1 MFFCI
6 RYEERKIEA
15 QECYDVVVVHPNG
28 QSNNFMM
35 DNITQL
41 GKLGR
46 LHLAQGDLL
55 SAFQALTSLGFSL
68 YAVLGISFPH
78 LVELAL
84 QQMVS
89 QLGSMQAVTP
99 VQQPNPTAA
108 KFRPI
113 RPKPAQVVVPPPIA
127 AHASVAQVANLNV
140 GPNAKVTIAKEEVA
154 LPSDSRSHV
163 EGMLMLD
170 DGQMAAVEAFIGKD
184 VLQKCQEDLVKQSI
198 LVNQSGFWGRNDP
211 QSQPRVSFGLA
222 RQIAR

>member
-1 MFFCI
+1 MCIFFCT
-6 RYEERKIEA
+6 RYEERKLEA

-89 QLGSMQAVTP
+89 QLGSMQVVTP
-99 VQQPNPTAA
+99 AQQPKPTAA

-113 RPKPAQVVVPPPIA
+113 RPKPAQVVVLPPIA
-127 AHASVAQVANLNV
+127 AHVSVAQVANLNV
-140 GPNAKVTIAKEEVA
+140 GSNAEVTITKEEVA
-154 LPSDSRSHV
+154 SHS

-198 LVNQSGFWGRNDP
+198 LVNQSSLSGRNEP
-211 QSQPRVSFGLA
+211 QSQLVVS
-222 RQIAR
+222 QIAK

>member
-1 MFFCI
+1 
-6 RYEERKIEA
+6 
-15 QECYDVVVVHPNG
+15 
-28 QSNNFMM
+28 MM

-84 QQMVS
+84 QQMVR
-89 QLGSMQAVTP
+89 QLGSMQVVTP
-99 VQQPNPTAA
+99 AQQPKPPTA

-113 RPKPAQVVVPPPIA
+113 RPKPAQVVVLPPIA

-140 GPNAKVTIAKEEVA
+140 GSNAEVMIAKEEVA
-154 LPSDSRSHV
+154 SHA

-184 VLQKCQEDLVKQSI
+184 VLRKCQEDLVKQSI
-198 LVNQSGFWGRNDP
+198 LVNQGS
-211 QSQPRVSFGLA
+211 
-222 RQIAR
+222 QIAR